1 MQSRIAA
8 LFATK
13 LYQGETCRVMS
24 RYVLCRSETD
34 NSVYSVIIKV
44 VNIVK
49 YILFQVFLMVTLT
62 AKLTNISRIME
73 MSGSVQNVENL

>member
-1 MQSRIAA
+1 MQNRIAA
-8 LFATK
+8 LSATN
-13 LYQGETCRVMS
+13 LFQGETCHVMS

-34 NSVYSVIIKV
+34 NLVYS

-49 YILFQVFLMVTLT
+49 YMLFQVFLMVTLT